1 MGSRGSL
8 GNLKPFSIRP
18 INSLFVG
25 FFQTQRCER
34 LIRHAHVL
42 VWREDLE
49 RRQLAGSTLHRK
61 LAALSSLFEYLC
73 ERNAVTTH
81 PVDCVKRPNVESYEG
96 RTPHLTKPSL
106 CDTRRSMPQ
115 AGNLPEDAGRS
126 RMPSSC
132 GNYPS
137 GITQTRP
144 TSPGQRPG
152 ACRQNLTP
160 YAAGYRP
167 RCTHA
172 SRCSSGPD
180 IATTSRQ
187 PPASV
192 PST

>member
-73 ERNAVTTH
+73 KRNAVTTH
-81 PVDCVKRPNVESYEG
+81 PVDGVKRPNVESYEG
-96 RTPHLTKPSL
+96 RSRKPPL
-106 CDTRRSMPQ
+106 ATR
-115 AGNLPEDAGRS
+115 LF
-126 RMPSSC
+126 
-132 GNYPS
+132 
-137 GITQTRP
+137 
-144 TSPGQRPG
+144 
-152 ACRQNLTP
+152 ACQL
-160 YAAGYRP
+160 
-167 RCTHA
+167 
-172 SRCSSGPD
+172 
-180 IATTSRQ
+180 
-187 PPASV
+187 
-192 PST
+192 